1 MERKQRV
8 LITGFNAL
16 AIGTAKSTLNI
27 ATSARILPRVL
38 KDIGYDVIQKPI
50 TPGED
55 VSQYDKVIVYLQDFG
70 MVQLTH

>member
-1 MERKQRV
+1 MERKQRI

-50 TPGED
+50 TPG
-55 VSQYDKVIVYLQDFG
+55 
-70 MVQLTH
+70 MM